1 MDRILYYGMQH
12 NYKVR
17 RKAMLS
23 VVNALRSRTD
33 VHDELFSGLFG
44 EFSYLEN
51 VLCENVNCATC
62 H

>member
-1 MDRILYYGMQH
+1 
-12 NYKVR
+12 
-17 RKAMLS
+17 MLS